1 MNFSEQ
7 QLITWSKPVS
17 TSEDQKCQNAI
28 NQVTA
33 ALKAKFENK
42 ISIFLQGSY
51 RNNTNVRQNSD
62 VDIIMR
68 YDDAYYPDLQ
78 RLSESDKAIYNAQRI
93 SAGYNFNQLKADTQ
107 AALTAAF
114 TADVERKNKC
124 IQINGNSYRI
134 TADVIPCFVLKR
146 FRTLQ
151 TVEAEGIKFYSD
163 DNSEIISFPDQ
174 HYSNGTTKTNQ
185 TYRLYKRMVRI
196 LKVINY
202 RLIDEGKISDKL
214 VSSFFVECLVY
225 NVSNENFISGN
236 YTQTLRNIIVK
247 IYEDMKNNAD
257 YTEVNELLWLFSNKT
272 PRTRKNAMDFMQY
285 CWDYLGYL
293 SN

>member
-7 QLITWSKPVS
+7 QLINWSKPVS

-33 ALKAKFENK
+33 ALKAKFGNRV
-42 ISIFLQGSY
+42 SIFLQGSY

-62 VDIIMR
+62 VDIVMR

-78 RLSESDKAIYNAQRI
+78 RLSEVDKAAYNAQRT
-93 SAGYNFNQLKADTQ
+93 SAGYNFDELKADTQ
-107 AALTAAF
+107 AALKAVF

-124 IQINGNSYRI
+124 IQVNGNSYRI

-163 DNSEIISFPDQ
+163 NSNEIISFPDQ

-202 RLIDEGKISDKL
+202 RLIDEGRISDKL
-214 VSSFFVECLVY
+214 ASSFFIECLVY
-225 NVSNENFISGN
+225 NVPNDNFKSGN
-236 YTQTLRNIIVK
+236 YAETLKNVIIK

-257 YTEVNELLWLFSNKT
+257 YTEVNELLWLFSNRN
-272 PRTRKNAMDFMQY
+272 PRSRTDALDFMQH
-285 CWDYLGYL
+285 CWGYMGY
-293 SN
+293 SK